1 MCLHHGASSE
11 ALHALTNS
19 TCAWAIP
26 NATALDFAYSG
37 ASLSQGLFTFLPM
50 R

>member
-1 MCLHHGASSE
+1 MRLHHRAPSE
-11 ALHALTNS
+11 VFHALTNS
-19 TCAWAIP
+19 TRAWAIP

-37 ASLSQGLFTFLPM
+37 ASLSQELFTFLPM